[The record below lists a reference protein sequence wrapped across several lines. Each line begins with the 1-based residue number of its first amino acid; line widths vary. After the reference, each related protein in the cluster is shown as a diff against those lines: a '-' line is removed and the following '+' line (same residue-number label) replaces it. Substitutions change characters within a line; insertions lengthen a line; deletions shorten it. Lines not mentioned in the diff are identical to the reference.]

1 MSLTKRS
8 KWFLIILIAGLIAAF
23 GAYKY
28 AYKAHK
34 TTEELKADYSGNS
47 NDFLTKVSAD
57 SNAWLNKTVEL
68 SGEITSKDEKGI
80 TLSNSIYCQFRE
92 DVNFTTLTKG
102 QQITLKGQ
110 VIGYDDLLEELKL
123 NQCIIQK

>member
-1 MSLTKRS
+1 MSLSKRN
-8 KWFLIILIAGLIAAF
+8 KWILALLAIVIIGAF
-23 GAYKY
+23 GVYKY
-28 AYKAHK
+28 TYKPHK
-34 TTEELKADYSGNS
+34 TTEDLKADFIGNS
-47 NDFLTKVSAD
+47 SDFLTKISTD
-57 SNAWLNKTVEL
+57 TDAWLNKTVEL
-68 SGEITSKDEKGI
+68 SGEITSKDDKGI

-92 DVNFTTLTKG
+92 DVNFDLLFKG

>member
-1 MSLTKRS
+1 MSLSKKS
-8 KWFLIILIAGLIAAF
+8 KWFLTILILGLIVAF
-23 GAYKY
+23 SAYKY
-28 AYKAHK
+28 AYKAHE
-34 TTEELKADYSGNS
+34 TTEELKADYKGNS
-47 NDFLTKVSAD
+47 NNFLTKISTDAD
-57 SNAWLNKTVEL
+57 IWLNKTVEL

-92 DVNFTTLTKG
+92 DVNFVLLAKG
-102 QQITLKGQ
+102 QQITVKGQ

>member
-1 MSLTKRS
+1 MSLSKKS
-8 KWFLIILIAGLIAAF
+8 KWILIILIIGLIAAF
-23 GAYKY
+23 GVYKY
-28 AYKAHK
+28 AYKAHE
-34 TTEELKADYSGNS
+34 TTEELKADFTGSS
-47 NDFLTKVSAD
+47 NDFLTKVSSDA
-57 SNAWLNKTVEL
+57 NAWLNKTVEL

-92 DVNFTTLTKG
+92 DVNFNSLIKG